1 MNRRIKVFAG
11 FCIAAVTAILIGCGS
26 QGDPVVKITTTNG
39 QVTAKAASA
48 ETFATA
54 APEQKLCSGDAI
66 KTGEES
72 NADIEIISDKSQVR
86 LSSNTFLEIR
96 NFTEKEL
103 KQMSGIAIYK
113 ITPQNRQLKIQT
125 PQGMATVLGTTLRID
140 VSDAETVVSV
150 EEGKVGFSKK
160 SGHQVFIEG
169 GMRYSTSY
177 ADDAPK
183 PIDPFELEKTFNG
196 DALKP
201 VINPR

>member
-1 MNRRIKVFAG
+1 MNRKFKVFAVL
-11 FCIAAVTAILIGCGS
+11 CVALVAAIAIGCGS
-26 QGDPVVKITTTNG
+26 QGDPVVKITSTNG
-39 QVTAKAASA
+39 QVTSKQASS
-48 ETFATA
+48 EDFATA
-54 APEQKLCSGDAI
+54 APEQMLRSGDAI

-72 NADIEIISDKSQVR
+72 NADIEIISDKSQIR

-140 VSDAETVVSV
+140 VSEKETVVSV
-150 EEGKVGFSKK
+150 ENGKVGFSKK
-160 SGHQVFIEG
+160 AGHEVFIEA
-169 GMRYSTSY
+169 GMRYSTTFTE
-177 ADDAPK
+177 DAAQA
-183 PIDPFELEKTFNG
+183 IDPFELEKTFNG
-196 DALKP
+196 DSLKP